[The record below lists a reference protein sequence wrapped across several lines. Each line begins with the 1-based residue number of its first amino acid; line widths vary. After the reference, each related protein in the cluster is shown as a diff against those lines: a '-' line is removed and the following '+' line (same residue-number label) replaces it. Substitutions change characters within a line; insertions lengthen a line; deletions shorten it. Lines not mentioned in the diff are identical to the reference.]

1 MCIKDIPQIILT
13 FLIEDYYEGED
24 QLTNVAIVS
33 VVASLYDTLIKL
45 AEAYDERGDVVETG
59 IWCKESLWAHK
70 KSISGIISIPLEE
83 VKEESELSLLGASQ
97 SRVHIKSK
105 RQSKEFSVLD
115 QAKEIVSETKLP
127 RLTFLSVSLDRTIRV
142 WDTTAKVDG
151 HKRDKCI
158 KTIRGHTKGV
168 TCLSFLG
175 DLRHHRRKRH
185 NPNHS
190 DLHFLTGSR
199 DGTVKLW
206 NLSGTCIRTYS
217 YIHSGSG
224 ERAEVTSITYLNREK
239 TFVCGY
245 NNGLIRCWGTATG
258 DCLALFD
265 GHKQN
270 FAINSV
276 CSIEDSYSF
285 ISASDDASIRLWDAS
300 NVSSTNLV
308 DNITSDNQ
316 DSSSIIPA
324 SGKNII
330 DNKISSK
337 TFLGHSGPV
346 LALVCVEPEV
356 AFLSGSSDKTA
367 RLWSIESG
375 ACLRVFAGHAD
386 AVTTVRP
393 VDQVT
398 FLTGSDDTT
407 IKVWDAFSTCCIRTY
422 TGHTQVSYRLL
433 LQTTYDSTRFI

>member
-1 MCIKDIPQIILT
+1 M
-13 FLIEDYYEGED
+13 
-24 QLTNVAIVS
+24 
-33 VVASLYDTLIKL
+33 
-45 AEAYDERGDVVETG
+45 
-59 IWCKESLWAHK
+59 
-70 KSISGIISIPLEE
+70 
-83 VKEESELSLLGASQ
+83 
-97 SRVHIKSK
+97 
-105 RQSKEFSVLD
+105 
-115 QAKEIVSETKLP
+115 
-127 RLTFLSVSLDRTIRV
+127 
-142 WDTTAKVDG
+142 
-151 HKRDKCI
+151 
-158 KTIRGHTKGV
+158 
-168 TCLSFLG
+168 
-175 DLRHHRRKRH
+175 
-185 NPNHS
+185 
-190 DLHFLTGSR
+190 
-199 DGTVKLW
+199 
-206 NLSGTCIRTYS
+206 
-217 YIHSGSG
+217 
-224 ERAEVTSITYLNREK
+224 
-239 TFVCGY
+239 
-245 NNGLIRCWGTATG
+245 
-258 DCLALFD
+258 ALFD

-308 DNITSDNQ
+308 DNITSDNH
-316 DSSSIIPA
+316 DSSSIIIGSEIPA

-346 LALVCVEPEV
+346 LALASVEPEI